1 MIACYSLIFILL
13 LGCIAL
19 AICCRQLSRKRE
31 QPGRKIADLE
41 SKLKVYKE
49 EISRLNVVLEEFR
62 GIVKEHRDLI
72 ATVPSFDEES
82 SLAVQIDELEKFIE
96 NLHRISDVKV
106 AKFFAR
112 IRKSEKAFE
121 LIKLLQRNVTI
132 PFFNQMQSQ
141 DVVSDADVKENI
153 ASIIDVAMKMLDV
166 VESLDYV
173 NYRSQEQNINVRL
186 VKGDIDRGMAVGL
199 AKVMTNISDETP
211 TWARTIKTSVDHLDI
226 EDQQI
231 IFSGYKLK

>member
-1 MIACYSLIFILL
+1 MLVWYSLVFILF
-13 LGCIAL
+13 LGCIVL
-19 AICCRQLSRKRE
+19 AVRCRRLSRRLK
-31 QPGRKIADLE
+31 QPGRKIEELE
-41 SKLKVYKE
+41 SKLEVYKD
-49 EISRLNVVLEEFR
+49 EISHLNIVLEEFR
-62 GIVKEHRDLI
+62 KIVKEHRDLI
-72 ATVPSFDEES
+72 AVVPSFDEKS
-82 SLAVQIDELEKFIE
+82 SIAEQIDELERFIE
-96 NLHRISDVKV
+96 NLHRISDVKIV
-106 AKFFAR
+106 KFFAR

-141 DVVSDADVKENI
+141 DVVSDADAKENL
-153 ASIIDVAMKMLDV
+153 AAIIDVAMKMLDV

-186 VKGDIDRGMAVGL
+186 VKGDINRDTAIGL

>member
-1 MIACYSLIFILL
+1 MIVYYLLIFVLL
-13 LGCIAL
+13 LGCIVL
-19 AICCRQLSRKRE
+19 GICCYRLFQKLKC
-31 QPGRKIADLE
+31 PDGKIVELE
-41 SKLKVYKE
+41 SKLEAYKE
-49 EISRLNVVLEEFR
+49 EISRLDTVLSEFR
-62 GIVKEHRDLI
+62 NIVKEHHDLI
-72 ATVPSFDEES
+72 ATVPSFNEES
-82 SLAVQIDELEKFIE
+82 SISKQIDELEQFIE

-121 LIKLLQRNVTI
+121 LVKLLQRNVTI

-141 DVVSDADVKENI
+141 DVVSDTDVKENI
-153 ASIIDVAMKMLDV
+153 AAIIDVAMKMLDV
-166 VESLDYV
+166 TESLDNV
-173 NYRSQEQNINVRL
+173 NYRSQEQSINVQL
-186 VKGDIDRGMAVGL
+186 VKGEINRDKAIEL

-211 TWARTIKTSVDHLDI
+211 TWARTIKTSVEHLGL